1 MSANS
6 RYKTHRGREF
16 NMSAFAEKNG
26 DTKVIGNVS
35 MNARGDI
42 IDAKG
47 NVKIPT
53 QTISRMAAD
62 LKNNEIKH
70 VGLKADEKIS
80 VPPVVDP
87 APVQPAPVA
96 DGIVSTRDISTE
108 DGPATE
114 VEYADGSIEVIL
126 KEDI

>member
-1 MSANS
+1 
-6 RYKTHRGREF
+6 
-16 NMSAFAEKNG
+16 
-26 DTKVIGNVS
+26 
-35 MNARGDI
+35 
-42 IDAKG
+42 
-47 NVKIPT
+47 
-53 QTISRMAAD
+53 
-62 LKNNEIKH
+62 
-70 VGLKADEKIS
+70 
-80 VPPVVDP
+80 VVDP